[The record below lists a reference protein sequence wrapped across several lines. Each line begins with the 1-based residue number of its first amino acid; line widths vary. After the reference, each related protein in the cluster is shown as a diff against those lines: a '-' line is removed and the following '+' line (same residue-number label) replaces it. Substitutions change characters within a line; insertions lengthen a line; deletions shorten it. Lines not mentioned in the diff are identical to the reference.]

1 MTQNRNKL
9 IELFISNISNIIV
22 HNILENAIK
31 NERLD
36 LEEKYRKELINSFNI
51 AKKYREK
58 INPINDCLPYKH
70 SSYIKNKIKNKVITE
85 LKLRINK
92 GYKNI
97 NLSLINI
104 EVNKVL
110 KKLMVE

>member
-22 HNILENAIK
+22 HNILENKIK
-31 NERLD
+31 NEKLD

-58 INPINDCLPYKH
+58 INPINDCLPYKD
-70 SSYIKNKIKNKVITE
+70 SSYIKNKIKNKVTTE